1 MIRFCFIQEGFTMKD
16 KIKVWDLPVR
26 LFHWILVLS
35 FFIAYFTE
43 EEFLT
48 PHVDAGYVVI
58 GLMVFRLIWG
68 FTGSRFAR
76 FSNFICSP
84 AKSLAYLKDLAT
96 SKAKRYIGH
105 NPAGSA
111 MILLLFI
118 SLLMICISGLAV
130 YAAEEHAGPLARFGI
145 SHGDFWEEAH
155 EFFANFTLFLVVLHV
170 AGVIVESR
178 LHGESL
184 VKSMLTGYKLIKT
197 KSEQ

>member
-1 MIRFCFIQEGFTMKD
+1 MQD

-26 LFHWILVLS
+26 LFHWLLVLS
-35 FFIAYFTE
+35 FFIAYLTE

-48 PHVDAGYVVI
+48 PHVYAGYVVI
-58 GLMVFRLIWG
+58 GLMVFRFIWG

-76 FSNFICSP
+76 FSSFICSP
-84 AKSLAYLKDLAT
+84 AASLAYLKDLAT
-96 SKAKRYIGH
+96 LKAKRYIGH

-118 SLLMICISGLAV
+118 SLLMLCISGLAV
-130 YAAEEHAGPLARFGI
+130 YAAEEHAGPLARFAI
-145 SHGDFWEEAH
+145 SQGDFWEEIH

-184 VKSMLTGYKLIKT
+184 VKSMLTGYKFIKT